1 MVKNALFKTLPAHSV
16 CPSAASRLLWL
27 PISILLYT
35 CSTGWSQNRSNR
47 ENLQEFRRVSTG
59 VELESS
65 LGRNDYA
72 DHPFLGARSS
82 SRGAVWKASFAFN
95 SWYQITPRWSIGSN
109 VGLHTKYFQLKTS
122 ATVEEL
128 SDEAGFPITTTDR
141 SYGLRRIRYYTTALN
156 LGLNSEYL
164 FTPALSGPMQVG
176 IFAGIGSGFALGT
189 TVESRFY
196 EIGRRNTIG
205 DLVNVFNLLNPNRG
219 LFTEEQLPEQIPIEN
234 YFEGRLNPAPFI
246 YQAGFVLYSR
256 LRFRTDFSPR
266 FRFKIAYTGAMQP
279 LSTGFLHP
287 YRSISVSI
295 GTRLYQKK

>member
-1 MVKNALFKTLPAHSV
+1 MVKNALFKKLSPHTICHSV
-16 CPSAASRLLWL
+16 SGKLMLAVITALFGSWT
-27 PISILLYT
+27 Y
-35 CSTGWSQNRSNR
+35 GWSQNRVTQ

-59 VELESS
+59 IELESS

-72 DHPFLGARSS
+72 DHSFLGARSS
-82 SRGAVWKASFAFN
+82 SRGAVWKVSFAFN
-95 SWYQITPRWSIGSN
+95 SWFQITPRWSIGSN
-109 VGLHTKYFQLKTS
+109 LGLHAKYFQLKTS

-141 SYGLRRIRYYTTALN
+141 SHGLRRIRHHTTALN
-156 LGLNSEYL
+156 LSINSEYL

-189 TVESRFY
+189 TVGSRYY
-196 EIGRRNTIG
+196 EIGRRNTVG

-219 LFTEEQLPEQIPIEN
+219 LLTEEQLPEQIPIEN
-234 YFEGRLNPAPFI
+234 YFEGKLNPAPFI

-256 LRFRTDFSPR
+256 LRFRTASSPR
-266 FRFKIAYTGAMQP
+266 FRFKVAYTGAMQT

-287 YRSISVSI
+287 YRSVSVSI